1 MKIKDRAKPKAP
13 PVEPGV
19 YMAVCIGIVDLGE
32 QYSEKFK
39 SYSNKVKF
47 VWALPG
53 ELMTIDGKEEERQL
67 SKEFTVSVSKK
78 GSLRGFLESW
88 NGRSYSDEEFGEL
101 DVFEQLGK
109 ACQLQV
115 VLNETKEYSNVANL
129 MPIPR
134 GMPAPQ
140 SKTAMYIWDME
151 KWDDD
156 LFLKLPEWTREQI
169 MKSSQYQKEHVPVT
183 DVAVDGGTNL
193 GTTPQSASPTA
204 PLTQGS
210 QGLGG
215 TNGGIA
221 TASGLAMT
229 GNGNM
234 TGTAAT
240 GGGAPF

>member
-53 ELMTIDGKEEERQL
+53 ETINVDGKEEERQL
-67 SKEFTVSVSKK
+67 SKEFTFSSSKK

-88 NGRSYSDEEFGEL
+88 NGRGYSDEEFGEL

-109 ACQLQV
+109 PCQLQV

-129 MPIPR
+129 MPIPK
-134 GMPAPQ
+134 GLPAPQ
-140 SKTAMYIWDME
+140 SRSEMYTWDMDA
-151 KWDDD
+151 WDDAA
-156 LFLKLPEWTREQI
+156 FEKLPEWTREQI
-169 MKSSQYQKEHVPVT
+169 MKSTQYQKSHVPVT
-183 DVAVDGGTNL
+183 DVQVD
-193 GTTPQSASPTA
+193 PAS
-204 PLTQGS
+204 
-210 QGLGG
+210 
-215 TNGGIA
+215 
-221 TASGLAMT
+221 
-229 GNGNM
+229 
-234 TGTAAT
+234 GTAA
-240 GGGAPF
+240 GNGKAGAPF